1 MGLLRVDPALADAR
15 FILFAWLAPEFQQE
29 IRRRTNPGSTVDR
42 ILLTELAD
50 FPIVCPPLDKQI
62 AISRLLGALDDKI
75 DLNHKINALVNELG
89 YALFIEM
96 TSRSNTPPRVD
107 AVTTTV
113 GELARVVGGST
124 PSTMN
129 PTYWKDGT
137 VAWATPKDLSLCSV
151 PVLLDTERRITDL
164 GAAQIGSR
172 VLPAGTVLLSSRAP
186 VGYLAIAEIPIAI
199 NQGFI
204 AMVPKPPISSHFL
217 LRWAQSSMDDIMAR
231 ANGTT
236 FQEISKRN
244 FRPMTVSV
252 PPRDRLEQFDA
263 VIEPLHRLMVANLRQ
278 NRILA
283 ELRDLLLPK
292 LVSGQIRIK
301 DA

>member
-1 MGLLRVDPALADAR
+1 
-15 FILFAWLAPEFQQE
+15 
-29 IRRRTNPGSTVDR
+29 
-42 ILLTELAD
+42 
-50 FPIVCPPLDKQI
+50 
-62 AISRLLGALDDKI
+62 
-75 DLNHKINALVNELG
+75 
-89 YALFIEM
+89 
-96 TSRSNTPPRVD
+96 
-107 AVTTTV
+107 
-113 GELARVVGGST
+113 
-124 PSTMN
+124 
-129 PTYWKDGT
+129 
-137 VAWATPKDLSLCSV
+137 
-151 PVLLDTERRITDL
+151 
-164 GAAQIGSR
+164 
-172 VLPAGTVLLSSRAP
+172 
-186 VGYLAIAEIPIAI
+186 
-199 NQGFI
+199 
-204 AMVPKPPISSHFL
+204 
-217 LRWAQSSMDDIMAR
+217 MDDIMAR